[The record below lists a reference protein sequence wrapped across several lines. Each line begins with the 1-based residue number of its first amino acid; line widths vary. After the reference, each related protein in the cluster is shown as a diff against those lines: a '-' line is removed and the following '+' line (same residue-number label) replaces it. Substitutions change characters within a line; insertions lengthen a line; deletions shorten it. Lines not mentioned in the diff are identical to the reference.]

1 VHKPRGAHEPGRMG
15 SLEKGWADSVARYA
29 GHMAV
34 FIAREKAI
42 LRAWPH
48 APDTHAVR
56 ESLPSGAVRQ

>member
-1 VHKPRGAHEPGRMG
+1 M
-15 SLEKGWADSVARYA
+15 EKGWADSVARYA

-56 ESLPSGAVRQ
+56 ESLPSGAARQ